1 MNLDRTTTLAK
12 AESFK
17 RSMRKFKTLKRR
29 LIDLKDSE
37 VARQHKEM
45 MIDGFDTIEIIEDL
59 LLEMKQDD
67 SLDVGG
73 TQEDINYYLSQ
84 LEENVHELERGQSSI
99 AV

>member
-1 MNLDRTTTLAK
+1 MNLDSNTTLAK

>member
-1 MNLDRTTTLAK
+1 MSMETNTLAN

-37 VARQHKEM
+37 TARQHKEK
-45 MIDGFDTIEIIEDL
+45 MIDGYDTIEIIEDL
-59 LLEMKQDD
+59 LLEMKQDSPID
-67 SLDVGG
+67 DGG
-73 TQEDINYYLSQ
+73 VQEDINYYLFQ
-84 LEENVHELERGQSSI
+84 LEENVHELERTQSSI

>member
-1 MNLDRTTTLAK
+1 M
-12 AESFK
+12 
-17 RSMRKFKTLKRR
+17 
-29 LIDLKDSE
+29 KDSE

-59 LLEMKQDD
+59 LLEMKQDV

-84 LEENVHELERGQSSI
+84 LEENVHELERTQASI

>member
-1 MNLDRTTTLAK
+1 MNLETNNTLAK
-12 AESFK
+12 AEGFK

-59 LLEMKQDD
+59 LLEMKQDV

-84 LEENVHELERGQSSI
+84 LEENVHELERTQASI

>member
-1 MNLDRTTTLAK
+1 MNWETNNTLAK
-12 AESFK
+12 AEGFK

-59 LLEMKQDD
+59 LLEMKQDV

-84 LEENVHELERGQSSI
+84 LEENVHELERTQASI